1 MRVVAQMSRGIDPG
15 PAASLFK
22 IRGTEIFQ
30 RITDLTHQAIG
41 NYGLAIREHPVSA
54 NHFMPGPDYGHTAS
68 EKYLNSRKLSIYGG
82 SNEIQRNIIAKA
94 VLGPVTASHE
104 GVGWISS
111 LRKNRNCFDPAFSGC
126 CAIAMIST
134 PAARSWRR
142 DEGWSRTHWKAFAEL
157 GLCAAPFQESA
168 GGLGGG
174 PLATMIIMQ
183 EFGRHLVVEPFFE
196 TVVLAGGLIED
207 IGSRGAARG
216 LSADDHGR

>member
-1 MRVVAQMSRGIDPG
+1 MLALEATELRVVAQMSRGIDPG

-104 GVGWISS
+104 GSDGYPVTEEQE
-111 LRKNRNCFDPAFSGC
+111 LL
-126 CAIAMIST
+126 AIQRSAA
-134 PAARSWRR
+134 AAR
-142 DEGWSRTHWKAFAEL
+142 
-157 GLCAAPFQESA
+157 P
-168 GGLGGG
+168 
-174 PLATMIIMQ
+174 
-183 EFGRHLVVEPFFE
+183 V
-196 TVVLAGGLIED
+196 
-207 IGSRGAARG
+207 
-216 LSADDHGR
+216 